1 LDMLVEQSV
10 REFLAGLAS
19 PGPTP
24 GGGSASA
31 LAAAIGTSLLMMV
44 ASLPRTRTGAP
55 EERDALSAA
64 SSALGSLQR
73 HLAEAIDADAAAY
86 DQVVAARRMPRAT
99 PADRAARSEAS
110 HRALIAA
117 TNEPLRVM
125 RWSADALELAEP
137 IAAHGQ
143 RAAAS
148 DVGVAIAMLEAAFRG
163 ARLNVETNLRG
174 LTDATYTNQIG
185 AEVKWLVDRVARS
198 IEAAAQLLAR

>member
-1 LDMLVEQSV
+1 
-10 REFLAGLAS
+10 
-19 PGPTP
+19 
-24 GGGSASA
+24 
-31 LAAAIGTSLLMMV
+31 
-44 ASLPRTRTGAP
+44 
-55 EERDALSAA
+55 
-64 SSALGSLQR
+64 
-73 HLAEAIDADAAAY
+73 
-86 DQVVAARRMPRAT
+86 
-99 PADRAARSEAS
+99 
-110 HRALIAA
+110 
-117 TNEPLRVM
+117 M